1 MIGLEL
7 AIRRK
12 LFPAAGGAPPR
23 LVYEN
28 FRLSIAPGAFVCILG
43 PSGCGK
49 TTLLNMIA
57 GLDRGY
63 EGEIALTG
71 RPEPRLGYA
80 FQTPRLLPWRT
91 VLENA
96 LLPLPAGPGPRERVR
111 ALLAEMGLETV
122 ADAYPSRLS
131 LGMQRRAAL
140 ARAFAVEPDVL
151 LLDEPFV
158 SLDEPTAERLRD
170 LLAGLLAAH
179 PATVLFVTHDSREAV
194 RLADRIVALAGAPA
208 RIVRDMT
215 VSLTADER
223 RSQTAV
229 DAFRARFISTNLGA
243 WPIAAEVRR
252 E

>member
-1 MIGLEL
+1 MIGLEVSI
-7 AIRRK
+7 AAKR
-12 LFPAAGGAPPR
+12 FSAAGGAPPR
-23 LVYEN
+23 LVYED
-28 FRLSIAPGAFVCILG
+28 FRLSVAPGAFVCVLG

-71 RPEPRLGYA
+71 RAEPRIGYA

-91 VLENA
+91 VLENV
-96 LLPLPAGPGPRERVR
+96 LLPLPAGPRPRERAR
-111 ALLAEMGLETV
+111 ALLAEMGLEAAAKV
-122 ADAYPSRLS
+122 FPSRLS

-140 ARAFAVEPDVL
+140 ARAFAVEPDLL

-158 SLDEPTAERLRD
+158 SLDEATADHLRD
-170 LLAGLLAAH
+170 LLTGLLAAH